1 MFYDILEYVKL
12 ENIKVAKLRLIF
24 DFYIFLVLNDRF
36 NFTLI
41 RIPERNYDKIKKI
54 KLSILYK

>member
-1 MFYDILEYVKL
+1 MFYDVLEYVKL

-36 NFTLI
+36 SFTLI
-41 RIPERNYDKIKKI
+41 RIPERNYDKIKQEN
-54 KLSILYK
+54 